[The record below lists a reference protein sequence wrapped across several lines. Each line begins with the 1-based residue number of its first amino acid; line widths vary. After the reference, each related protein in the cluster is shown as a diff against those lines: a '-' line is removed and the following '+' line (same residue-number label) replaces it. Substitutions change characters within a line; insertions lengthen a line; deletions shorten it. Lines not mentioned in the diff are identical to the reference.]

1 MITIFQVRLT
11 KCKHYEFALNLIER
25 NIQPIMFQCFVKNNK
40 NYQKSYPYDNKNSL
54 LRYTIS
60 IILTSAIMEYLFYI
74 QKDVI

>member
-40 NYQKSYPYDNKNSL
+40 NYQKSYPYDNIAIHHFNNIDFS
-54 LRYTIS
+54 YNG
-60 IILTSAIMEYLFYI
+60 ILILHTKRCY
-74 QKDVI
+74 KK